1 MHLLQLVERRTRR
14 WHLSLGIASA
24 LMVLCAVLSLSAGE
38 IWITPF
44 FYDSPLEHQLLM
56 ELRVPRVIAAILI
69 GASLAVSGAVLQVL
83 LGNPLAEP
91 GVLGISGGASLA
103 LVIVLFLFPSLAS
116 QYGLMAAA
124 MLGALA
130 FTAILVWLA
139 RKRTMST
146 ARLLLIGVALGILS
160 GAIVTWAFYFS
171 SDLNLRQLLY
181 WLMGSLSGVHWAQL
195 TLSVLVVPAVL
206 WLCTQGNNLDL
217 MMLGE
222 TPAKQLGLNIQ
233 TLRWQLILTVSVL
246 VGASV
251 AMAGVIGF
259 VGLVVPHFLRLWLG
273 TENRFLLPLSALAGA
288 SLLLVADTIGRMAI
302 AEAELPVGSV
312 TTTIGAPLFIWML
325 LRRV

>member
-14 WHLSLGIASA
+14 WYLSLGIASA
-24 LMVLCAVLSLSAGE
+24 LMVLCAMLSLSAGE

-44 FYDSPLEHQLLM
+44 FYDSLLEQQLLM
-56 ELRVPRVIAAILI
+56 ELRVPRVIAAIVI

-124 MLGALA
+124 MFGALA

-195 TLSVLVVPAVL
+195 SLTVLVVPAVL

-233 TLRWQLILTVSVL
+233 RLRWQLILTVSVL

>member
-1 MHLLQLVERRTRR
+1 
-14 WHLSLGIASA
+14 
-24 LMVLCAVLSLSAGE
+24 MVLCAVLSLSAGE